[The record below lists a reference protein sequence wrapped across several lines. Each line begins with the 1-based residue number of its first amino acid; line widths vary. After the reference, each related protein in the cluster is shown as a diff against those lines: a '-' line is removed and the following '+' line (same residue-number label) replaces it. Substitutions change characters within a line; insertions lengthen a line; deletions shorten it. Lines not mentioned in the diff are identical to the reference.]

1 MMIIV
6 MESVIMIMEKLN
18 TLTLMLLDR
27 VMLRCRSECWLHQAS
42 LVNNNQ
48 QVEEEDQ
55 DLDQVQEDLDQVLE
69 DLDQELTTTG
79 EIQARIDTFE
89 ILSKI
94 CESACKENSYFTSL
108 LSGGRGQERDQY
120 QGGKGQGWQNSLRG
134 SGGSVEAP
142 RRPMKRQESWRGA
155 SNNNHLNNYH
165 SQDCEEHQSRRR

>member
-55 DLDQVQEDLDQVLE
+55 EVDQVQEDLDQVLE

-79 EIQARIDTFE
+79 EIQVRIDTLKF
-89 ILSKI
+89 
-94 CESACKENSYFTSL
+94 CESAFKENSYFTSL
-108 LSGGRGQERDQY
+108 LSGGKAQERDQY

>member
-69 DLDQELTTTG
+69 EPEQELTTTG

>member
-6 MESVIMIMEKLN
+6 MESVIMIMEKLD

-69 DLDQELTTTG
+69 EPEQELTTTG

-155 SNNNHLNNYH
+155 SNNNHLKNYH

>member
-6 MESVIMIMEKLN
+6 MESVIMIMEKLD

-69 DLDQELTTTG
+69 EPEQELTTTG

>member
-55 DLDQVQEDLDQVLE
+55 EVDQVQEDLDQVLE
-69 DLDQELTTTG
+69 EPEQELTTTG

-108 LSGGRGQERDQY
+108 LSGGKAQERDQY

>member
-55 DLDQVQEDLDQVLE
+55 DLDQVQEDLDKVLE
-69 DLDQELTTTG
+69 EPEQELTTTG

-108 LSGGRGQERDQY
+108 LSGGKAQERDQY

>member
-69 DLDQELTTTG
+69 EPEQELTTTG
-79 EIQARIDTFE
+79 EIQARIDTF
-89 ILSKI
+89 
-94 CESACKENSYFTSL
+94 AT
-108 LSGGRGQERDQY
+108 QY
-120 QGGKGQGWQNSLRG
+120 
-134 SGGSVEAP
+134 
-142 RRPMKRQESWRGA
+142 WR
-155 SNNNHLNNYH
+155 
-165 SQDCEEHQSRRR
+165 EW